1 MIQARFMY
9 WLRFLLVLS
18 LLAAVLPA
26 NALQAVPAL
35 NNTVTDLTNTLSVQE
50 QAALSNKLQQFFEA
64 KGSQVAVL
72 IVPTT
77 QPEAIEQYSIRVV
90 DEWKL
95 GREKEDD
102 GVLVLI
108 AKQDRKMRIEV
119 GYGLEGA
126 IPDLVAKR
134 IISRTLA
141 PHFKRGQFYQGVNK
155 ATDQLMQLIEGENL
169 PEFDRRAQRPMAFG
183 DILPLVIIG
192 GMIFGGILRAVFGN
206 VMGGIVNGGIIGF
219 LVYLFGAGLFAAL
232 IFGFIGFIIGMAG
245 GNGAL
250 GGRHYGGYGG
260 YGGSSGGFG
269 GGGFGGLGGGFGG
282 GGASGDW

>member
-1 MIQARFMY
+1 MFQTRFMY
-9 WLRFLLVLS
+9 WLRL
-18 LLAAVLPA
+18 LLALALLTAVLPA
-26 NALQAVPAL
+26 KALQEIPAL
-35 NNTVTDLTNTLSVQE
+35 TDTVTDLTNTLSSQE
-50 QAALSNKLQQFFEA
+50 QAALSGKLQQFFEA

-72 IVPTT
+72 IVLTT

-90 DEWKL
+90 DQWKL

-102 GVLVLI
+102 GVLLLV

-126 IPDLVAKR
+126 IPDLTAKR
-134 IISRTLA
+134 IVSRTLA
-141 PHFKRGQFYQGVNK
+141 PHFKRGQFYQGLNQ
-155 ATDQLMQLIEGENL
+155 ATDQLMGLIKGENL
-169 PEFDRRAQRPMAFG
+169 PEFDRRASRPMAFG

-192 GMIFGGILRAVFGN
+192 GMIFGGILRAIFGN
-206 VMGGIVNGGIIGF
+206 VLGGIVNGGVVGF
-219 LVYLFGAGLFAAL
+219 LVYVFGAGLFAAL

-245 GNGAL
+245 GNGGL

-260 YGGSSGGFG
+260 YGGGSG
-269 GGGFGGLGGGFGG
+269 GGGFGGMGGGFGG